1 MNVRVC
7 DICYLD
13 GKLEDAV
20 AEYVDAV
27 GEKHDICQ
35 KHLELVKAGGF
46 LIHEFPRLEI
56 ET

>member
-1 MNVRVC
+1 
-7 DICYLD
+7 LD

-35 KHLELVKAGGF
+35 KHLELVKPGGF

-56 ET
+56 EL